1 MEHDGAVD
9 WLLNLAQ
16 AHRLSPAQ
24 RQIVRRMLGM
34 FPDVAFLS
42 TIEIAER
49 TGVSQPTVTRLATAL
64 GFAGF
69 PEFRAALR
77 DAVLARIPEQ
87 RGPGT
92 GTGQLGVGDQHGLEQ
107 RGGDQQGLDRPSGA
121 QRGFDRPSGDR
132 RGPERPGSDQ
142 QGPDQRGGDGHG
154 VSQHGVGQ
162 HGLGQRT
169 DLGGAAIEQERAN
182 LARLHRVVSGDLMSR
197 AVHLLAGTTPLGVVG
212 LRASAAL
219 AQYFGYFARRVLPAV
234 SVCTDAG
241 EVDDAVLQLS
251 QQGATA
257 LLVFAMPRYPAG
269 TVAAV
274 RLARSLGLATVVIA
288 DTALVPFADD
298 ADVLLVAPV
307 GTGLVFDSHAAVV
320 TLAISLLDAITKTDP
335 QRTQHRL
342 EAHESLVPR
351 WSHDT

>member
-1 MEHDGAVD
+1 MAHDGAEQ
-9 WLLNLAQ
+9 WLLELAQ

-24 RQIVRRMLGM
+24 RQIVQRMLGM

-77 DAVLARIPEQ
+77 DAVLAGIPNQ
-87 RGPGT
+87 RGHHR
-92 GTGQLGVGDQHGLEQ
+92 QDAGL
-107 RGGDQQGLDRPSGA
+107 
-121 QRGFDRPSGDR
+121 
-132 RGPERPGSDQ
+132 
-142 QGPDQRGGDGHG
+142 
-154 VSQHGVGQ
+154 
-162 HGLGQRT
+162 
-169 DLGGAAIEQERAN
+169 AAIDQERAN
-182 LARLHRVVSGDLMSR
+182 LESLKRVVAGDPMDR
-197 AVHLLAGTTPLGVVG
+197 AVRLLAGPGPLGVVG

-219 AQYFGYFARRVLPAV
+219 ACYFGYFARRVLPAV

-241 EVDDAVLQLS
+241 GIDDAVLQLS
-251 QQGATA
+251 QQGAGA
-257 LLVFAMPRYPAG
+257 LLAFAMPRYPAG

-274 RLARSLGLATVVIA
+274 RLARTLGLATVVIA
-288 DTALVPFADD
+288 DTALVPFAVD

-320 TLAISLLDAITKTDP
+320 TLAISLLDAIAKTDP
-335 QRTQHRL
+335 HRTQQRL
-342 EAHESLVPR
+342 EAHEALVDR
-351 WSHDT
+351 WVHHD